1 MLRYFFLSFQML
13 KTNKLVSYVS
23 IWALDEVPA
32 VKNASLLWPKHQL
45 QRKTVYNIKNLF
57 WMLCYF
63 LSLQMLKT
71 NKLEYSLLTLLIVS

>member
-57 WMLCYF
+57 
-63 LSLQMLKT
+63 
-71 NKLEYSLLTLLIVS
+71 